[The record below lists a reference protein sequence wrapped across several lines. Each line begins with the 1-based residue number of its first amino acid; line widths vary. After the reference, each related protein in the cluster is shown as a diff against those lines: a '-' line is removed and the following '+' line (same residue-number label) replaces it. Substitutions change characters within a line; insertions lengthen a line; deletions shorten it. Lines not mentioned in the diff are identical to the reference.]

1 MRLLLQAPPEGLLV
15 YGAVRIVH
23 GQVFARDFFEV
34 VGPGTFYW
42 LALFFKLFG
51 VTFVAARTCLFV
63 TSLGTGLA
71 MYFLSRRICGRYQIL
86 PCILV
91 AGTYFGMLWPS
102 ISHHV
107 DSNCFALLSVACMSV
122 WQDRRK
128 GGLLFAAGVLAGAT
142 TCFLQQKGLLLL
154 LALLV
159 WLWMQRQRR
168 STSLSSLGTVAGG
181 YMSVV
186 GLMLIYFWSQHAL
199 WDLVYANL
207 VWPSLHYSAVNVVPY
222 AQGMIRDYWNH
233 FVIAKSGFRWTIVTA
248 AVLITP
254 FLFVAALPAL
264 LPALAARYRRNTGR
278 PEIVLY
284 WLCGWALWLSEI
296 HRKDIC
302 HLVFGSL
309 LLMILCI
316 HYLEQYRSKIADL
329 ALQVLAISAACLAGF
344 NLFLVLSARPIP
356 TRVGSVAAF
365 KNIPVLALLED
376 KVAPGEEIF
385 AYPYCPMYYFLS
397 ATTNPTRYGGLVYNF
412 NTPSQ
417 FAEVIRVLD
426 QRRVRYVVWDTKF
439 ETEVVPAMFPAS
451 ARMPPGALIIE
462 PYLESHYKL
471 VKEEDGVRLLERTN
485 QDHPTSGLSRRKR

>member
-1 MRLLLQAPPEGLLV
+1 
-15 YGAVRIVH
+15 
-23 GQVFARDFFEV
+23 
-34 VGPGTFYW
+34 
-42 LALFFKLFG
+42 
-51 VTFVAARTCLFV
+51 
-63 TSLGTGLA
+63 
-71 MYFLSRRICGRYQIL
+71 
-86 PCILV
+86 
-91 AGTYFGMLWPS
+91 
-102 ISHHV
+102 
-107 DSNCFALLSVACMSV
+107 
-122 WQDRRK
+122 
-128 GGLLFAAGVLAGAT
+128 
-142 TCFLQQKGLLLL
+142 
-154 LALLV
+154 
-159 WLWMQRQRR
+159 
-168 STSLSSLGTVAGG
+168 
-181 YMSVV
+181 
-186 GLMLIYFWSQHAL
+186 
-199 WDLVYANL
+199 
-207 VWPSLHYSAVNVVPY
+207 
-222 AQGMIRDYWNH
+222 
-233 FVIAKSGFRWTIVTA
+233 
-248 AVLITP
+248 
-254 FLFVAALPAL
+254 
-264 LPALAARYRRNTGR
+264 
-278 PEIVLY
+278 
-284 WLCGWALWLSEI
+284 LWLSEI